1 MKTPINWKDQVVENP
16 NTFLEEDVVI
26 NGVTYKKHTKF
37 TGEVIQKGTPMN
49 AANFNDMDM
58 GGIEGILIGLNNTDH
73 IRKLEDKTK
82 GLEGER
88 IAVTLTNSQKYP
100 FNNSKKTVSL
110 GTIRNTKDYTVLVEV
125 LSKEGGGVGDIEI
138 SDKQT
143 NGFKIAFT
151 GGASSV
157 SVNCIVQGG
166 I

>member
-1 MKTPINWKDQVVENP
+1 MEIPVIWKDRVVEHP
-16 NTFLEEDVVI
+16 HTVI
-26 NGVTYKKHTKF
+26 LTPTKIDGKDCYVIEKYP
-37 TGEVIQKGTPMN
+37 GEVVEQGTPMN
-49 AANFNDMDM
+49 AKNLNDMDFK
-58 GGIEGILIGLNNTDH
+58 GIEGILIGLNNTDH

-82 GLEGER
+82 GLEGEQ